1 MDIQQRITEI
11 SEEGELWK
19 PCPGFEEKYLV
30 SSHGRVMGIGTYN
43 TCKKGELIKLH
54 KKHGRN
60 GYMQARFYDN
70 GKASTVEIHLLVA
83 KAFIPNP
90 NNLPMVNH
98 IDENKTNNHVENLE
112 WCTNQYNVRY
122 SNAKAVDVYTKDGE
136 FIETLEAISDAVSK
150 YGIETSNVSR
160 CCKSQYGTCK
170 GYQFRYHGEPFSKKP
185 LVFTEYQRRKSR
197 RGHSCNEGRYIP
209 INVYSTTGDFIKT
222 YENLSQA
229 ADACGTTT
237 GNICKC
243 YRGELLTN
251 KGYIFLLDS
260 NIEARMQQLNN
271 RKHKSK
277 SENVRQLSLSCGG

>member
-1 MDIQQRITEI
+1 MNIQQKIAEI

-19 PCPGFEEKYLV
+19 PCPEFEEKYLV

-70 GKASTVEIHLLVA
+70 GKAKTFEIHLLVA

-98 IDENKTNNHVENLE
+98 IDEDKTNNHVENLE

-122 SNAKAVDVYTKDGE
+122 SSAKAVDVYTKDGE
-136 FIETLEAISDAVSK
+136 FVETLEAIADAAAKYNTEVSN
-150 YGIETSNVSR
+150 ISA
-160 CCKSQYGTCK
+160 CCKRKYGTCA
-170 GYQFRYHGEPFSKKP
+170 GYQFRYHGEQFAAKPPVTPRTTRRRHLGVKPREAYFVSIDEYKIDGSFVKTWPNVSSASREYNLPTTNISKCCKGQIN
-185 LVFTEYQRRKSR
+185 TIS
-197 RGHSCNEGRYIP
+197 GH
-209 INVYSTTGDFIKT
+209 
-222 YENLSQA
+222 
-229 ADACGTTT
+229 
-237 GNICKC
+237 
-243 YRGELLTN
+243 
-251 KGYIFLLDS
+251 IFLKHGESINERL
-260 NIEARMQQLNN
+260 LNMSN

-277 SENVRQLSLSCGG
+277 TEQKAYA